1 MKIVMRN
8 TDTVTGLFFFCLSLV
23 LLWQTRQFATSM
35 ETVRAIGPQVFPNAI
50 AGTMC
55 VLSLLLFAQGM
66 RKPVVSLWVGGGF
79 SRNAGL
85 FTAITLCTASFIFLL
100 QYLGVALWMFCF
112 LVVMQYI
119 IGDRSFKRMFL
130 VAFLVSGMMYG
141 IFVFCLNIVFPKG
154 VIGV

>member
-66 RKPVVSLWVGGGF
+66 RKPVVSLWVGGDFRG
-79 SRNAGL
+79 
-85 FTAITLCTASFIFLL
+85 TLACSPQLPF
-100 QYLGVALWMFCF
+100 V
-112 LVVMQYI
+112 
-119 IGDRSFKRMFL
+119 R
-130 VAFLVSGMMYG
+130 LVSFFYWNTSGLPSG
-141 IFVFCLNIVFPKG
+141 CSAFSS
-154 VIGV
+154 